1 MIRQIDDFGH
11 EFSGNGRILVGT
23 EVNYY
28 IVQQKIIL
36 FSSTRTRMIDKV
48 ENYFP

>member
-1 MIRQIDDFGH
+1 MIRQLDSFFGH

-28 IVQQKIIL
+28 IVQQKII
-36 FSSTRTRMIDKV
+36 FFRT
-48 ENYFP
+48 